1 MENTESGTET
11 SSISRVF
18 GLRPQSIRALCDFPP
33 PGLPPPSLVRCRRRH
48 HESGRD
54 TWCHRRERVG
64 TTSDERGNGNNKQ
77 TNQCGHIA
85 VSRLQSHPLFSILF
99 SVYFLSLSSS
109 SVPFLSLLA
118 LLLRCGARARYM
130 GGKKR
135 PEKSIRSARKDGICV
150 SAVGDQRIGSSR
162 SAGVSLGHARSESHS
177 SGARSS
183 VPPRPAAPEFASS
196 APGPACPSTF
206 HLPVSRYVAE
216 ACIVQADTPRSRA
229 VPVPFTERGL
239 MDSL

>member
-1 MENTESGTET
+1 M
-11 SSISRVF
+11 R
-18 GLRPQSIRALCDFPP
+18 
-33 PGLPPPSLVRCRRRH
+33 SLFHCLSLSFLHRRH

-54 TWCHRRERVG
+54 TWCHRRKRAG
-64 TTSDERGNGNNKQ
+64 TTSDERSNGNNKQ

-85 VSRLQSHPLFSILF
+85 VSQLQSHPLFSILF
-99 SVYFLSLSSS
+99 SIYTLSSFLFLSFLFSA
-109 SVPFLSLLA
+109 PLLSLLA
-118 LLLRCGARARYM
+118 SLLLRCGARARYM

-183 VPPRPAAPEFASS
+183 APPRPAAPGSASS
-196 APGPACPSTF
+196 ARGPARPSTF
-206 HLPVSRYVAE
+206 HPLPLSSYAAE